1 MGPTSDDSPLRRI
14 TSEASLLGGAGYAV
28 LLQIAH
34 PSVAQ
39 GVRDH
44 SDFSSRPLDRL
55 RGTLYYVYGLAYGT
69 EEERERVRAI
79 VLAMHRKVTGPTY
92 RALDPDLLLWV
103 AATLFHSGVR
113 LYELTVRE
121 LGEEEF
127 ADYLDE
133 ASVFATALGLPADE
147 WPASPAEFDVYWAKS
162 MDRLEVGEVARG
174 LAAQL
179 FRPANPLLWPLTY
192 TQRFLSGGLLPPELR
207 EQYGIPWS
215 PGHQRGFDLLM
226 RTTRRVYPHLPDS
239 VRALPA
245 TLYLRSLRGRK
256 GWLRPNRPKGPKG
269 SRAAV

>member
-14 TSEASLLGGAGYAV
+14 SAEASLLGGAGYAI

-39 GVRDH
+39 GVHDH

-55 RGTLYYVYGLAYGT
+55 RGTLYYVYGLAFGS
-69 EEERERVRAI
+69 EEERERVGAI
-79 VLAMHRKVTGPTY
+79 VQAMHRRITGRTY

-103 AATLFHSGVR
+103 AATLFQSGVR

-121 LGEEEF
+121 LDEEEF

-133 ASVFATALGLPADE
+133 ASLYATALGLPAEE
-147 WPASPAEFDVYWAKS
+147 WPAGPAEFEAYWTKAV
-162 MDRLEVGEVARG
+162 DRLEVGDVARG

-192 TQRFLSGGLLPPELR
+192 TQRFLSGGLLPPDLR
-207 EQYGIPWS
+207 EKYGIHWS

-226 RTTRRVYPHLPDS
+226 RTTRRVYPHLPRG
-239 VRALPA
+239 VRTLPA
-245 TLYLRSLRGRK
+245 ALYLRSLRGRK
-256 GWLRPNRPKGPKG
+256 GWLRPK
-269 SRAAV
+269 AVV